1 MKRLEPAVSFERKL
15 IESIILLFCEPDF
28 VLSVL
33 LVFGMVEFVL
43 NLDRRVGCDEVCG
56 MILVFTRE
64 SAS

>member
-1 MKRLEPAVSFERKL
+1 MKRLDPAVSFERKL
-15 IESIILLFCEPDF
+15 IESISLWFCEPDF

-43 NLDRRVGCDEVCG
+43 NLDRRVGCDRVCC
-56 MILVFTRE
+56 MILLGTRE